1 VSPSARRLLDI
12 LGTRGVGRRHPV
24 PTKALAAELGVPHRT
39 VGELVAEAIGD
50 EALIGSSCDAARP
63 GYFLIQDLDD
73 LEEGTRHIRARA
85 LASLKRVSVLR
96 RSARERFGPRALSL
110 FDLEAEGAA

>member
-24 PTKALAAELGVPHRT
+24 PTKALAAELGVPASV
-39 VGELVAEAIGD
+39 VGELVAEAIEQG
-50 EALIGSSCDAARP
+50 ALIRSSCNAFRP
-63 GYFLIQDLDD
+63 GYFLIQGLAY

-85 LASLKRVSVLR
+85 LSSLTRVSVLKR
-96 RSARERFGPRALSL
+96 LAERAFGPEAVPL
-110 FDLEAEGAA
+110 FDLEQAGAA